1 MADAGGGDWGCLP
14 DGGKDGL
21 FLIVVS
27 LGWWIGGQHPSME
40 SKVWDAIED
49 VTWVIGRLISCLAAD
64 DLSSPVIPPTSP
76 FFQYDE
82 GMRGVSPVGSNID

>member
-27 LGWWIGGQHPSME
+27 LGWWIGGQHRSME
-40 SKVWDAIED
+40 SKVWDTIED
-49 VTWVIGRLISCLAAD
+49 VTWVIGRLISCLATD
-64 DLSSPVIPPTSP
+64 DLSSLVIPPTSP
-76 FFQYDE
+76 FF
-82 GMRGVSPVGSNID
+82 